1 MSSSSSVVYEGWMVR
16 YGRRKIGRSFVH
28 TRYFVLEPRMLSYY
42 KRKPQHKAD
51 KVGGKLPIKSL
62 PIDGNCRVEDRG
74 LKMHHGHV
82 LVFSFLFFFL
92 VLFLIFLL
100 ECYDDDPFRAL
111 PLLLQ
116 MLYVLCVYNK
126 REKHNRITMAAFNI
140 QEALIWKEKIEMVID
155 QQQGVAQSD
164 GNRAFISSQQKAS
177 LENGRKSSSSDHESQ
192 YSREEEEEE
201 EDNQRS
207 LLRRTTIGNGP
218 PESLYDW
225 TRENDL
231 GISNQGSPDQ
241 VFSRGHWRLVR
252 CQNGLRIFEELQ
264 DVDYLAR
271 SCSRA
276 MKAVGVV
283 EASCEAIF
291 QLVMSMDTTR
301 FEWDCSFQY
310 GSLVEEVDGHTA
322 ILYHRLQLDWF
333 PMFVWPR
340 DLCYVRYWRRN
351 DDGSYGWYSV
361 VLFQSRE
368 HPNCGPQPGFVRA
381 HIESGGFNIS
391 PLKSRNGRTRT
402 QVQHLMQIDLKGW
415 GVGYVPS
422 FQQHCL
428 IHMLNS
434 VAGTNKL
441 LNNMFPP
448 SFSGKLK
455 MTCALLFIVPFSPLT
470 GLREWFSQSDESQV
484 LPRIP
489 VMVNMTPS
497 VSSGKARKA
506 QENTTQTSL
515 PMDPSRHLTVLE
527 EESDEDDEFLI
538 PESEQEVDELLIV
551 FPVDFFCHFVN
562 KTMFSMQPS
571 TREDAAN
578 VRQPGR
584 DEEDSV
590 QIDLSGFS
598 GNLRRDD
605 RDNSRDCWRISDG
618 NNFRVRSKNFV
629 YDKSKVPAGKP
640 LMELVAVDW
649 FKDAKRMD
657 HVARRK
663 GCAVQV
669 AAEKGLF
676 ALAINLQ
683 VPGTTNYSMVF
694 YFVMK
699 KLIPNSLLQ
708 RFVDGDDEF
717 RNSRFKLIPSVPKG
731 SWIVRQSVGS
741 TPCLLG
747 KAVDITY
754 IRGANYLEIDVDIG
768 SSTVANGVLGL
779 VCGVITTLV
788 VDMAFLVQGNTY
800 EELPERLIGAVRMSH
815 IELSSAIV
823 PVLED

>member
-42 KRKPQHKAD
+42 KRKPQNRAD

-74 LKMHHGHV
+74 LKMHHGH
-82 LVFSFLFFFL
+82 
-92 VLFLIFLL
+92 
-100 ECYDDDPFRAL
+100 
-111 PLLLQ
+111 

-155 QQQGVAQSD
+155 QQQGATQTD
-164 GNRAFISSQQKAS
+164 GNRVFSSSQQKANI
-177 LENGRKSSSSDHESQ
+177 ENGRKSSSSDHESQ
-192 YSREEEEEE
+192 YSHEEEEEE
-201 EDNQRS
+201 DDNQRS

-351 DDGSYGWYSV
+351 DDGSYV

-391 PLKSRNGRTRT
+391 PLKSRNGRIRT

-415 GVGYVPS
+415 GVGYAPS

-428 IHMLNS
+428 LHMLNS
-434 VAGTNKL
+434 VA
-441 LNNMFPP
+441 
-448 SFSGKLK
+448 
-455 MTCALLFIVPFSPLT
+455 

-497 VSSGKARKA
+497 VPSKKGRKA
-506 QENTTQTSL
+506 EENTMQTSL
-515 PMDPSRHLTVLE
+515 PMDPSRPSTVLE

-538 PESEQEVDELLIV
+538 PECEQE
-551 FPVDFFCHFVN
+551 
-562 KTMFSMQPS
+562 SS
-571 TREDAAN
+571 THEDAAD
-578 VRQPGR
+578 VKQPALGR
-584 DEEDSV
+584 DEEGSD

-649 FKDAKRMD
+649 FKDTKRMD

-694 YFVMK
+694 YFVTK

>member
-1 MSSSSSVVYEGWMVR
+1 MMSSSSSSVVYEGWMVR

-74 LKMHHGHV
+74 LKMHHGH
-82 LVFSFLFFFL
+82 
-92 VLFLIFLL
+92 
-100 ECYDDDPFRAL
+100 
-111 PLLLQ
+111 

-155 QQQGVAQSD
+155 QQQGVAPSD
-164 GNRAFISSQQKAS
+164 GNKAFSTSQQKAS
-177 LENGRKSSSSDHESQ
+177 LENGRKSSSSDRESQ
-192 YSREEEEEE
+192 YSHEEEEEE
-201 EDNQRS
+201 EENQRS

-231 GISNQGSPDQ
+231 GISNQGSPEQ

-276 MKAVGVV
+276 MKAVDVV

-351 DDGSYGWYSV
+351 DDGSYV

-368 HPNCGPQPGFVRA
+368 HQNCGPQPGFVRA

-391 PLKSRNGRTRT
+391 PLKSRNGRIRT

-428 IHMLNS
+428 LHMLNS
-434 VAGTNKL
+434 VA
-441 LNNMFPP
+441 
-448 SFSGKLK
+448 
-455 MTCALLFIVPFSPLT
+455 

-489 VMVNMTPS
+489 VMVNMTQS
-497 VSSGKARKA
+497 VSSKKGRKA
-506 QENTTQTSL
+506 QESTTQTSIQ
-515 PMDPSRHLTVLE
+515 MDPSRHSTALE

-538 PESEQEVDELLIV
+538 PESEPE
-551 FPVDFFCHFVN
+551 
-562 KTMFSMQPS
+562 PS
-571 TREDAAN
+571 TREDAADI
-578 VRQPGR
+578 RQSGR
-584 DEEDSV
+584 NDDDSD

-657 HVARRK
+657 QVARRK

-694 YFVMK
+694 YFVTK

-708 RFVDGDDEF
+708 RFVDGDDEY

-754 IRGANYLEIDVDIG
+754 IRGSNYLEIDVDIG

-788 VDMAFLVQGNTY
+788 VDMAFLVQANTY

>member
-1 MSSSSSVVYEGWMVR
+1 MMLSSSSSSVVYEGWMVR

-74 LKMHHGHV
+74 LKMHHGH
-82 LVFSFLFFFL
+82 
-92 VLFLIFLL
+92 
-100 ECYDDDPFRAL
+100 
-111 PLLLQ
+111 

-155 QQQGVAQSD
+155 QRQGVAPND
-164 GNRAFISSQQKAS
+164 GNKAFSTSQEKAS
-177 LENGRKSSSSDHESQ
+177 LENGRKSSSSDRESQ
-192 YSREEEEEE
+192 YSHEEEEEE
-201 EDNQRS
+201 EENQRS
-207 LLRRTTIGNGP
+207 LPRRTTIGNGP

-231 GISNQGSPDQ
+231 GISNQGSPGQ

-351 DDGSYGWYSV
+351 DDGSYV

-368 HPNCGPQPGFVRA
+368 HQNCGPQPGFVRA

-391 PLKSRNGRTRT
+391 PLKSRNGRIRT

-428 IHMLNS
+428 LHMLNS
-434 VAGTNKL
+434 VA
-441 LNNMFPP
+441 
-448 SFSGKLK
+448 
-455 MTCALLFIVPFSPLT
+455 

-484 LPRIP
+484 LPRFP
-489 VMVNMTPS
+489 VMVNMTQS
-497 VSSGKARKA
+497 VSSQKGRKA
-506 QENTTQTSL
+506 QESTTQTSIQ
-515 PMDPSRHLTVLE
+515 MDPSRHSTALE

-538 PESEQEVDELLIV
+538 PESEPE
-551 FPVDFFCHFVN
+551 
-562 KTMFSMQPS
+562 PS
-571 TREDAAN
+571 TREDAAD
-578 VRQPGR
+578 VRQSGR
-584 DEEDSV
+584 NEEDSD

-694 YFVMK
+694 YFVTK

-708 RFVDGDDEF
+708 RFVDGDDEY

-754 IRGANYLEIDVDIG
+754 IRGSNYLEIDVDIG

-788 VDMAFLVQGNTY
+788 VDMAFLVQANTY

>member
-1 MSSSSSVVYEGWMVR
+1 MSSSSSSVYEGWMVR

-74 LKMHHGHV
+74 LKMHHGH
-82 LVFSFLFFFL
+82 
-92 VLFLIFLL
+92 
-100 ECYDDDPFRAL
+100 
-111 PLLLQ
+111 

-155 QQQGVAQSD
+155 QQQGAAQID
-164 GNRAFISSQQKAS
+164 GNRAISSSQQKAS

-192 YSREEEEEE
+192 YSNEEEEEE

-218 PESLYDW
+218 PESLHDW

-333 PMFVWPR
+333 PMVVWPR

-351 DDGSYGWYSV
+351 DDGSYV

-391 PLKSRNGRTRT
+391 PLKSRNGRIRT

-428 IHMLNS
+428 LHMLNS
-434 VAGTNKL
+434 VA
-441 LNNMFPP
+441 
-448 SFSGKLK
+448 
-455 MTCALLFIVPFSPLT
+455 

-497 VSSGKARKA
+497 VSSKKGRKA

-515 PMDPSRHLTVLE
+515 PMDPSRHSTVLE

-538 PESEQEVDELLIV
+538 PESEQE
-551 FPVDFFCHFVN
+551 
-562 KTMFSMQPS
+562 PS
-571 TREDAAN
+571 TREDAED
-578 VRQPGR
+578 VRQP
-584 DEEDSV
+584 DH
-590 QIDLSGFS
+590 IDLSGFS

-649 FKDAKRMD
+649 FKDTKRMD

-694 YFVMK
+694 YFVTK

>member
-1 MSSSSSVVYEGWMVR
+1 MSSSSSAVYEGWMVR

-74 LKMHHGHV
+74 LKMHHGH
-82 LVFSFLFFFL
+82 
-92 VLFLIFLL
+92 
-100 ECYDDDPFRAL
+100 
-111 PLLLQ
+111 

-155 QQQGVAQSD
+155 QQQGAAQSD
-164 GNRAFISSQQKAS
+164 GNRAISSSQQKAS

-192 YSREEEEEE
+192 YSNEEEEEE
-201 EDNQRS
+201 EENQRS

-225 TRENDL
+225 TRENDF
-231 GISNQGSPDQ
+231 GISNQASPDQ

-252 CQNGLRIFEELQ
+252 CQNSLRIFEELQ

-333 PMFVWPR
+333 PMVVWPR

-351 DDGSYGWYSV
+351 DDGSYV

-391 PLKSRNGRTRT
+391 PLKSRNGRIRT

-428 IHMLNS
+428 LHTLNS
-434 VAGTNKL
+434 VA
-441 LNNMFPP
+441 
-448 SFSGKLK
+448 
-455 MTCALLFIVPFSPLT
+455 

-497 VSSGKARKA
+497 ASSKKGRKA
-506 QENTTQTSL
+506 QENTMQTSL
-515 PMDPSRHLTVLE
+515 PMDPSRHSTILE

-538 PESEQEVDELLIV
+538 PESEQE
-551 FPVDFFCHFVN
+551 
-562 KTMFSMQPS
+562 PS
-571 TREDAAN
+571 TREDAEDAK
-578 VRQPGR
+578 QPGR
-584 DEEDSV
+584 DEEDSDH
-590 QIDLSGFS
+590 IDLSGFS

-649 FKDAKRMD
+649 FKDTKRMD

-676 ALAINLQ
+676 TLAINLQ

-694 YFVMK
+694 YFVTK
-699 KLIPNSLLQ
+699 KLVPNSLLQ

-754 IRGANYLEIDVDIG
+754 IRGVNYLEIDVDIG

-815 IELSSAIV
+815 IELSSAVV

>member
-1 MSSSSSVVYEGWMVR
+1 MSSSSSSSVVYEGWMVR

-42 KRKPQHKAD
+42 KRKPQHNAD

-74 LKMHHGHV
+74 LKMHHGH
-82 LVFSFLFFFL
+82 
-92 VLFLIFLL
+92 
-100 ECYDDDPFRAL
+100 
-111 PLLLQ
+111 

-155 QQQGVAQSD
+155 QQQGAAQSD
-164 GNRAFISSQQKAS
+164 GNRVFSSSQQKAS

-192 YSREEEEEE
+192 YSHEEEEEE

-218 PESLYDW
+218 PESLHDW

-310 GSLVEEVDGHTA
+310 GSMVEEVDGHTA

-351 DDGSYGWYSV
+351 DDGSYV

-391 PLKSRNGRTRT
+391 PLKSRNGRIRT

-415 GVGYVPS
+415 GVGYAPS

-428 IHMLNS
+428 LHMLNS
-434 VAGTNKL
+434 VA
-441 LNNMFPP
+441 
-448 SFSGKLK
+448 
-455 MTCALLFIVPFSPLT
+455 

-497 VSSGKARKA
+497 VSSKKGRKA
-506 QENTTQTSL
+506 QENTTQTNL
-515 PMDPSRHLTVLE
+515 PMDPSRHSTVLE
-527 EESDEDDEFLI
+527 EESDEDDEFMI
-538 PESEQEVDELLIV
+538 PESEEQE
-551 FPVDFFCHFVN
+551 
-562 KTMFSMQPS
+562 TS
-571 TREDAAN
+571 TREDAAD

-584 DEEDSV
+584 DEEDSDK
-590 QIDLSGFS
+590 IDLSGFS

-618 NNFRVRSKNFV
+618 NNFRVRSKTFV

-649 FKDAKRMD
+649 FKDTKRMD

-694 YFVMK
+694 YFVTK